1 MRFFVLIP
9 AGSKYIPLAALPQ
22 LGFCQGSARLY
33 FAKPNTSTKNL
44 IQHQMRFFVLIP
56 AGSKYI
62 PLAALPQLGFCQ
74 GSARLY
80 FAKPNT
86 STKNLIQHQLPT

>member
-9 AGSKYIPLAALPQ
+9 AGSKYIPLSALPQ
-22 LGFCQGSARLY
+22 LGICQGS
-33 FAKPNTSTKNL
+33 
-44 IQHQMRFFVLIP
+44 V
-56 AGSKYI
+56 
-62 PLAALPQLGFCQ
+62 
-74 GSARLY
+74 RLY

>member
-1 MRFFVLIP
+1 MTPAVEFKKVTKRFPGAAAP
-9 AGSKYIPLAALPQ
+9 ALDRVSLAIAP
-22 LGFCQGSARLY
+22 
-33 FAKPNTSTKNL
+33 
-44 IQHQMRFFVLIP
+44 
-56 AGSKYI
+56 
-62 PLAALPQLGFCQ
+62 GFCQ

>member
-9 AGSKYIPLAALPQ
+9 AGSKHIPLSVLPQ
-22 LGFCQGSARLY
+22 LGFCQGS
-33 FAKPNTSTKNL
+33 S
-44 IQHQMRFFVLIP
+44 
-56 AGSKYI
+56 
-62 PLAALPQLGFCQ
+62 
-74 GSARLY
+74 RLY

>member
-9 AGSKYIPLAALPQ
+9 AGSKYIPLSALPQ

-44 IQHQMRFFVLIP
+44 IHLQAGGRTGPLLLWSRILCRPRWVTPVRFHEP
-56 AGSKYI
+56 PC
-62 PLAALPQLGFCQ
+62 PLRASLEN
-74 GSARLY
+74 GSAVSS
-80 FAKPNT
+80 AP
-86 STKNLIQHQLPT
+86 HP